1 MIKMTVRGT
10 MVYSD
15 VCYTQGPT
23 GTRYPTRTRNIFNTR
38 SVLEVGGLFVQ
49 RSCLLNDPISPEKNN
64 RDHIPEQENKFHFE
78 GVNGG
83 GSNPVFHFFIFILAK
98 KQKRFPFEGVGGSV
112 KSETCSLFLIF
123 ILLLWFWEN
132 TTYQIV
138 QKQGKALQF
147 FHYWNGVLPSIWGFR
162 SIDNIWDNLLHVF
175 KIWESKQK
183 RFYLVLWLMI
193 DHYGDKRVW

>member
-1 MIKMTVRGT
+1 MSDMIKGDKNDRPRDNGILRRVLHPGT
-10 MVYSD
+10 N
-15 VCYTQGPT
+15 G
-23 GTRYPTRTRNIFNTR
+23 YPIPDQNPEYFQYPIRTRGR
-38 SVLEVGGLFVQ
+38 RPVCPK

-123 ILLLWFWEN
+123 ILLLWF
-132 TTYQIV
+132 
-138 QKQGKALQF
+138 
-147 FHYWNGVLPSIWGFR
+147 
-162 SIDNIWDNLLHVF
+162 
-175 KIWESKQK
+175 
-183 RFYLVLWLMI
+183 
-193 DHYGDKRVW
+193 

>member
-1 MIKMTVRGT
+1 MTVRGT

-98 KQKRFPFEGVGGSV
+98 KQKGFPLKGWVGLSKV
-112 KSETCSLFLIF
+112 KL
-123 ILLLWFWEN
+123 
-132 TTYQIV
+132 V
-138 QKQGKALQF
+138 HF
-147 FHYWNGVLPSIWGFR
+147 F
-162 SIDNIWDNLLHVF
+162 
-175 KIWESKQK
+175 
-183 RFYLVLWLMI
+183 
-193 DHYGDKRVW
+193 